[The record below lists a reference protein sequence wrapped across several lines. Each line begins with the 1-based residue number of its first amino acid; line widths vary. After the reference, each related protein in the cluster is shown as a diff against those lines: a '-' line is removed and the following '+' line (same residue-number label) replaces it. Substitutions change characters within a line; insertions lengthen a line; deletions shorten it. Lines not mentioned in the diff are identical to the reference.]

1 MANDAILFVD
11 DEPAILSTLK
21 MLFKDDFT
29 VYTAESGPLGLDI
42 IRKTPIKL
50 VVSDQRMPY
59 MLGHE
64 FLREVR
70 TISPNTVRMLLTGY
84 SDLDSVMNSVN
95 AGEVFRYINKPWKT
109 ETLENLVRLGIR
121 IYDRVTALQEEQQR
135 KAAQSS
141 TLETPK
147 IHIEVE
153 ESSPQVLFVDYK
165 PDEVKKL
172 VEKVSTSVPA
182 VGVSTIDEAFKELS
196 KRPVSVI
203 VSNVNFSDYDPFD
216 FLKAVQREY
225 PQIVTMILTELN
237 DASLAV
243 RSINEIHAFKY
254 LVKPKTED
262 EITSAVKEALSRGKL
277 QQVMPS
283 QNIRE
288 VATELAPP
296 ILKQEP
302 TKAESELRL
311 RLRSLQSLLSKR

>member
-11 DEPAILSTLK
+11 DEPAILATLK

-29 VYTAESGPLGLDI
+29 VYTAEAGSLGLDI
-42 IRKTPIKL
+42 IRKTPIK
-50 VVSDQRMPY
+50 VVISDQRMPY

-95 AGEVFRYINKPWKT
+95 AGEIFRYINKPWKT

-121 IYDRVTALQEEQQR
+121 IYDRVVSLQEEQHQ
-135 KAAQSS
+135 KAVNVPLADA
-141 TLETPK
+141 PK
-147 IHIEVE
+147 IHIEIE
-153 ESSPQVLFVDYK
+153 EKNERVLFVDYL

-172 VEKVSTSVPA
+172 AEKVNRTIPA
-182 VGVSTIDEAFKELS
+182 VGVASVDEAFKELS
-196 KRPVSVI
+196 RRPVSVI

-225 PQIVTMILTELN
+225 PQIVTMVLTELN

-254 LVKPKTED
+254 LVKPKSEE
-262 EITSAVKEALSRGKL
+262 EITIALKEAVSRGKV

-288 VATELAPP
+288 VAEEIAPP
-296 ILKQEP
+296 VLKQEP
-302 TKAESELRL
+302 TKTESELRL
-311 RLRSLQSLLSKR
+311 RLRSLQSLLTKK